1 MGARFVKLNVD
12 EDPDNIT
19 QLFGVVSIPTVM
31 IFSAGGVAGTT
42 VGFEAEPRLREFIAP
57 YL

>member
-31 IFSAGGVAGTT
+31 IFSAGRVVEKA
-42 VGFEAEPRLREFIAP
+42 VGFVNKPRLTELITR